1 MINKN
6 IFFKNKKNKIIK
18 YLFISLISFILCYF
32 SYLKYFHNDEIFI
45 ISKFESNFFK
55 IPNEIGGKKPLDL
68 DISILA
74 NYPSIDYDNNRE
86 ILEDV
91 KFSLQLFSSNSLKD
105 LQNSMKNLIK
115 DELNKDKKYFI
126 VKIDTSFGPQFLL
139 LYNNYNLRDSAK
151 KDCELFLY
159 KGIKCL
165 VVNVQNL

>member
-1 MINKN
+1 MIKKN
-6 IFFKNKKNKIIK
+6 IFFKNKKNIIIK
-18 YLFISLISFILCYF
+18 YFLISTIPIILTYF
-32 SYLKYFHNDEIFI
+32 AYSKFFHTEEIFI
-45 ISKFESNFFK
+45 IPKFKNNFFT
-55 IPNEIGGKKPLDL
+55 IPNEVGGKKPLDL
-68 DISILA
+68 DISILK
-74 NYPSIDYDNNRE
+74 NYSAIEYDSNRE
-86 ILEDV
+86 NLKDI

-126 VKIDTSFGPQFLL
+126 VKIDTSFGPKFLL

-151 KDCELFLY
+151 KECEQFLY